1 MPSVPPPSILRFVFF
16 YILTVVLLSLPPKIT
31 DTSVRGND
39 GCITDTQEALLYAKA
54 IRDAVDRQR
63 KESGGKHQIKKIL
76 VFTNRTAVSKLFQ
89 QDAQRVLPDFMRFH
103 MDSQLRSQER
113 QQILNL
119 FDECECAII
128 SNPALL
134 KQGVDLPLL
143 DMVVFG
149 PGSSEVDI
157 TQKIG
162 RSTRTSFRTGK
173 TKGYV
178 LLPFLVKNGSQPSS
192 AISTSLPSY
201 KLLSHYKE
209 QNYEFV
215 QKIVKKLGGSQNTDV
230 QFSIV
235 EDPKP
240 DADPR
245 VKKKRITRFIFLL
258 L

>member
-162 RSTRTSFRTGK
+162 RSTRTSCRTGK

-245 VKKKRITRFIFLL
+245 VKKKE
-258 L
+258 

>member
-1 MPSVPPPSILRFVFF
+1 MSLRFFSWARCLPFLLFQFF
-16 YILTVVLLSLPPKIT
+16 ASFLFISLAVVVSLFLPTIT
-31 DTSVRGND
+31 DTSVRGKD
-39 GCITDTQEALLYAKA
+39 GCITDAQEALLYAKA

-63 KESGGKHQIKKIL
+63 KESSGEHQIKKVL
-76 VFTNRTAVSKLFQ
+76 VFTNRTVVSKLFQ
-89 QDAQRVLPDFMRFH
+89 QDAQRVLPDFRRFH

-113 QQILNL
+113 QQVLNL

-173 TKGYV
+173 PKGYV
-178 LLPFLVKNGSQPSS
+178 LLPFLVKNGSE
-192 AISTSLPSY
+192 PSY
-201 KLLSHYKE
+201 ELLSRYKE

-215 QKIVKKLGGSQNTDV
+215 QKIVKKLGGLQNTDV

-240 DADPR
+240 DTDPW
-245 VKKKRITRFIFLL
+245 VKKRIFCFCNP
-258 L
+258 